1 MSLSEIQVYLSRQ
14 STVRNKAL
22 VYRMGSK
29 LPYLIYQCI
38 EKGSLKGVVL
48 LQERLLKLLT
58 VKSIVTIILTIVF
71 AYLSVIEAVSVD
83 QFLTVFTVI
92 IAFYFGTQAERV
104 QKKGG

>member
-1 MSLSEIQVYLSRQ
+1 M
-14 STVRNKAL
+14 
-22 VYRMGSK
+22 
-29 LPYLIYQCI
+29 
-38 EKGSLKGVVL
+38 
-48 LQERLLKLLT
+48 QERLLKLLT

-104 QKKGG
+104 QNKGG